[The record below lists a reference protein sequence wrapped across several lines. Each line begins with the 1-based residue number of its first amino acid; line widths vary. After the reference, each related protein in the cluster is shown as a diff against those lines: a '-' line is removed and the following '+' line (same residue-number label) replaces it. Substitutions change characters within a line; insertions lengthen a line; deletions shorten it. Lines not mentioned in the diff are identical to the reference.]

1 MVCIVGNKKDLEK
14 ERTISEQEIQDL
26 CKDLEI
32 KYFEASALNGDNVET
47 IFSELS
53 LNCYKSK

>member
-53 LNCYKSK
+53 LNCYK